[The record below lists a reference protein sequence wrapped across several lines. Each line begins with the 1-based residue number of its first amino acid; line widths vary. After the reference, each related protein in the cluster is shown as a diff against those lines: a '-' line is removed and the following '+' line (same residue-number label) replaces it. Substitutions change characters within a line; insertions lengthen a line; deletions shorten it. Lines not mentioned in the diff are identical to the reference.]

1 MKQSLGTTL
10 FLYVLA
16 GALTGLGGMTFLFY
30 QILEKQAKNDIKK
43 HLNTEVLLIEEQLAE
58 AERTGINLAISV
70 KNFKVQGIT
79 DPEAYEALVFDTY
92 LQRPKLSMAV
102 GFGQT
107 PYGILGDR
115 QWYWPYFYQDQKVAE
130 QVGKLLAPPYQDTRF
145 AELFQK
151 DNYPTQ
157 DYYTLIA
164 NSGKN
169 FWLEPYRWYGIT
181 MTTYVAPI
189 RDRQNKLIGT
199 TAIDVN
205 ISAMSKALNKAVFSG
220 GGYFTIVSQQG
231 HILAYPPN
239 PSKAEALTTYAD
251 VPELQEYWQEFRA
264 HSNNFFQTQQNYL
277 VWQKVRRTNWFMVA
291 VVPRALVF
299 QPVLFITVGSALGAG
314 LILAIV
320 VFIFVKQLNHRLQ
333 PIVEK
338 CHAIITQKHPN
349 ILIQTSQEIRS
360 QGDEIQVLTQS
371 FYQMTQQLQ
380 DTLGQL
386 KDSFETLERKN
397 EELLVAEENYRGIF
411 ENALEG
417 IFQSSPD
424 GKFISV
430 NPAMARIYGYNSPQ
444 EMIEQITNIGD
455 QLYVNAS
462 ERDEF
467 RRLMKD
473 QGKVQNFEFQAY
485 RQDHSIIW
493 AQMDARA
500 VRDRQGQIAYYEG
513 IVQDISDRK
522 QQKEILEAMVKERT
536 TELATANEAIIAL
549 NEKLKEDNLRM
560 GAQLDIVRQMQ
571 QMILPNPEELEI
583 DGLDI
588 AGYMDAADEVGGD
601 YYDVLNT
608 DGVVILGIGDVTG
621 HGLESGILML
631 MTQTAVRTLKEI
643 RETDPVRFLDALN
656 RTLYKNVQR
665 MNSEKSLTLA
675 ILNYSQGRVSISG
688 QHEETIIVRN
698 GGQVE
703 RMDTM
708 DLGFPIAI
716 HDDIAEFISHISL
729 ELQLGDGIVLYTDGI
744 PEAKDINKKQY
755 GVEQMCEVISQN
767 WHLSAQEIKQAVIDD
782 LRRHIGTQKVF
793 DDITL
798 LVVKRTQLGVEKKSQ
813 PQAAAL
819 V

>member
-70 KNFKVQGIT
+70 KNFKVQGTT
-79 DPEAYEALVFDTY
+79 DPKAYEALVFDTY

-115 QWYWPYFYQDQKVAE
+115 QWYWPYFYQHQKVAE
-130 QVGKLLAPPYQDTRF
+130 QVGKLLAPPYQDSRF
-145 AELFQK
+145 AELFQH
-151 DNYPTQ
+151 DNYPKQ

-169 FWLEPYRWYGIT
+169 LWLEPYRWYGIT

-199 TAIDVN
+199 TGIDVN
-205 ISAMSKALNKAVFSG
+205 VSAMSKALNKAVFSG
-220 GGYFTIVSQQG
+220 GGYFTIISQQG

-239 PSKAEALTTYAD
+239 PSKAEALATYAD

-320 VFIFVKQLNHRLQ
+320 VFMFVKQLNHRLQ

-338 CHAIITQKHPN
+338 CHTIITQKHPN
-349 ILIQTSQEIRS
+349 ILIQTPQETRS

-430 NPAMARIYGYNSPQ
+430 NPAMARIYGSNSPQ
-444 EMIEQITNIGD
+444 EMIEQITNIGE

-462 ERDEF
+462 QRDEF

-473 QGKVQNFEFQAY
+473 RGKVQNFEFPAY

-493 AQMDARA
+493 VQMDARA

-522 QQKEILEAMVKERT
+522 RQKEILEAMVKERT
-536 TELATANEAIIAL
+536 TDLATANEAIIAL

-560 GAQLDIVRQMQ
+560 GGQLDIVRQMQ

-588 AGYMDAADEVGGD
+588 AGYMEAADEVGGD

-608 DGVVILGIGDVTG
+608 DGVVTLGIGDVTG

-631 MTQTAVRTLKEI
+631 MAQTAVRTLKEI
-643 RETDPVRFLDALN
+643 HETDPVRFLDALN

-665 MNSEKSLTLA
+665 MNSDKTLTLA

-688 QHEETIIVRN
+688 QHEETIIVRL
-698 GGQVE
+698 GGEIE
-703 RMDTM
+703 RIDTM
-708 DLGFPIAI
+708 DLGFPIALD
-716 HDDIAEFISHISL
+716 DDIAEFISHISI

-782 LRRHIGTQKVF
+782 LRGHIGSQKLL

>member
-79 DPEAYEALVFDTY
+79 DPKAYEALVFDTY

-130 QVGKLLAPPYQDTRF
+130 QVGKLLAPPYQDSRF
-145 AELFQK
+145 AELFQH
-151 DNYPTQ
+151 DNYPKQ

-169 FWLEPYRWYGIT
+169 HWLEPYRWYGIT

-199 TAIDVN
+199 TGIDVN
-205 ISAMSKALNKAVFSG
+205 VSAMSKALDKAVFSG
-220 GGYFTIVSQQG
+220 GGYFTIISQQG

-239 PSKAEALTTYAD
+239 PSKAEALATYAD

-264 HSNNFFQTQQNYL
+264 HSKNFFQTQQNYL

-320 VFIFVKQLNHRLQ
+320 VFMFVKQLNHRLQ

-349 ILIQTSQEIRS
+349 ILIQTPQEIRS

-430 NPAMARIYGYNSPQ
+430 NPAMARIYGYNSPH
-444 EMIEQITNIGD
+444 EMIEQITNIGE

-462 ERDEF
+462 QRDEF
-467 RRLMKD
+467 RCLMKD
-473 QGKVQNFEFQAY
+473 QGKVQNFEFPAY

-522 QQKEILEAMVKERT
+522 RQKEILEAMVKERT
-536 TELATANEAIIAL
+536 TDLATANEAIIAL
-549 NEKLKEDNLRM
+549 NEKLKEDNFRM
-560 GAQLDIVRQMQ
+560 AAELDIVRQMQ

-583 DGLDI
+583 EGLDI
-588 AGYMDAADEVGGD
+588 AGYMEAADEVGGD

-608 DGVVILGIGDVTG
+608 DGVVTLGIGDVTG

-631 MTQTAVRTLKEI
+631 MAQTAVRTLKEI
-643 RETDPVRFLDALN
+643 HETDPVRFLDALN

-665 MNSEKSLTLA
+665 MNSDKTLTLA

-688 QHEETIIVRN
+688 QHEETIIVRF
-698 GGQVE
+698 GGEIE
-703 RMDTM
+703 RIDTM
-708 DLGFPIAI
+708 DLGFPIALD
-716 HDDIAEFISHISL
+716 DDIAEFISHISI

-782 LRRHIGTQKVF
+782 VRRHIGTQKVF